1 MRQEEQEV
9 QIMKQSFL
17 TMVDGDF
24 DEADKYKDE
33 ESSSE
38 EENEL

>member
-17 TMVDGDF
+17 TMVDDDF

-33 ESSSE
+33 QSSSYE
-38 EENEL
+38 QNQL

>member
-1 MRQEEQEV
+1 MKQEEQEV

-24 DEADKYKDE
+24 DEAEKF
-33 ESSSE
+33 
-38 EENEL
+38 